1 MTSRPGFDDYFM
13 GIALAVR
20 RRADCRGSRVGA
32 VIVVDRRIVST
43 GYNGTAEGMANCTD
57 GGCDRCAN
65 REKYPKGTG
74 YDLCICVH
82 AEQNAVLAAARFGIP
97 VAGGTVYTTLQPC
110 FGCLKE
116 MIQAKIRRVCY
127 LDPWSHPD
135 ERLATEYQ
143 KIAARLPEGLDPIEA
158 AAGQTLRALAL

>member
-65 REKYPKGTG
+65 REKNTPRARATTWASASTRNKTRFWPRR
-74 YDLCICVH
+74 VS
-82 AEQNAVLAAARFGIP
+82 ASPWRAAPCTPRSS
-97 VAGGTVYTTLQPC
+97 PC
-110 FGCLKE
+110 FRLPQGNDPGQNPPGLLP
-116 MIQAKIRRVCY
+116 R
-127 LDPWSHPD
+127 PWSHPRRTVGD
-135 ERLATEYQ
+135 RIPKDRGAP
-143 KIAARLPEGLDPIEA
+143 ARGP
-158 AAGQTLRALAL
+158 